1 MSGIAGMGN
10 DIASDVAIGGDPR
23 IAVIA
28 VGGAGCRIA
37 SALYERACRADIIA
51 INTDR
56 EALQQ
61 TSADRRIYICKAVTQ
76 GLGTRGDAA
85 LGKKCAQIHEDEI
98 MAAVRGY
105 DYALIVAGMG
115 GGTGTGAAPVIA
127 ELCDRVGVDASAMAI
142 MPFSFESD
150 RAFKAA
156 EGYRRLHSICKTVIK
171 VNNENALSMGYR
183 TMDEALRAVDA
194 AVVNLIFGFIEDAP
208 IISSEHLA
216 RKAAAG
222 SSSAKRSGDSVP
234 ETVGSL
240 SGKTLS

>member
-23 IAVIA
+23 IAVVA

-127 ELCDRVGVDASAMAI
+127 ELCDRVGVDASAIAI

-156 EGYRRLHSICKTVIK
+156 EGYRKLHSICKTVIK
-171 VNNENALSMGYR
+171 VNNENALSMGFR

-194 AVVNLIFGFIEDAP
+194 AVVNSIFSFVADAP

-216 RKAAAG
+216 RKASAG
-222 SSSAKRSGDSVP
+222 SRPAGESEGPVP
-234 ETVGSL
+234 ETVGGL